1 MSENSLAMMP
11 WFPRDFIA
19 ATRAMRI
26 AERCAYRELLDFQWE
41 LGVLPADECRLARLI
56 GFTDAEF
63 ADAWP
68 GIQHKFITVEGG
80 IANKRLE
87 EHRVKALQQRDMK
100 RKGAAIVNAK
110 RSAERSAERSAQR
123 PAEHISERNGQRVA
137 SATPPSPS
145 PSPSPSVKD
154 KKPSSLR
161 SEVKE
166 NGQENP
172 GSPKAPPTR
181 EPTATRLPKDFAL
194 STEMRDYAASE
205 QLDAER
211 TFAQFK
217 DFWAA
222 ASGAK
227 ARKHDWLATWRT
239 WCRNQNDRNGN
250 GRVMQGPRPTRY
262 EQLFGK
268 EDVVIEEPV

>member
-1 MSENSLAMMP
+1 MTNRSLPMMP
-11 WFPRDFIA
+11 WFPQDFA
-19 ATRAMRI
+19 GATSGWSFGERAV
-26 AERCAYRELLDFQWE
+26 YRELLDAQWTLGE
-41 LGVLPADECRLARLI
+41 LPNDPQRLARIARMDL
-56 GFTDAEF
+56 
-63 ADAWP
+63 ADFEAAWP
-68 GIQHKFITVEGG
+68 LVKTKFRVVRKGKISVLLNE
-80 IANKRLE
+80 RLE
-87 EHRVKALQQRDMK
+87 DHRLK
-100 RKGAAIVNAK
+100 
-110 RSAERSAERSAQR
+110 AERLVDQRRAASEAAGQARRNRAIDRSVTAR
-123 PAEHISERNGQRVA
+123 SPAPEH
-137 SATPPSPS
+137 PSPS
-145 PSPSPSVKD
+145 ESPSPD
-154 KKPSSLR
+154 KEKKTSSLR

-166 NGQENP
+166 NGQQVD
-172 GSPKAPPTR
+172 GSPEAPPTR

-239 WCRNQNDRNGN
+239 WCRNQSDRNGN